1 MENTENFDV
10 RNIQKELSDAYDA
23 LNTFKNQLKSA
34 TGQTGNLSA
43 ELQKVVNGIT
53 DSSDISEQLIS
64 YQEAIT
70 TYIAEQVKNQ
80 KNIEEKVLE
89 AFEIQI
95 KVLEGKKK
103 QIDLEIE
110 IKESI
115 EESKDELLET
125 LGASKELNKLLVGG
139 GAIAI
144 GFMAVTEAIDAAKES
159 LTELFEKSWH
169 LTHSIGLS
177 YGNAVKFSA
186 QLTKA
191 RFSMTRLL
199 YGQEA
204 VDDAAASLVEQ
215 YGNVNMATDKMIQSV
230 TKLSEL
236 SGLSSDSAVD
246 MAMYFKAAGVEVDS
260 IKNILKDIAEEEGVS
275 VNFVAKEFMENEE
288 LLIGATKDELNL
300 LAKRSAKLAK
310 EGKSRRDILSSA
322 KQLLDIENLVNE
334 SNKIRLLTGE
344 QINMNELAAAAMN
357 VRIASGKEEKVKAE
371 EELNRLIQE
380 EIDKLGGVENM
391 SQIVLESFESSIGT
405 SKEQLMQIEKMK
417 TSYSAFGNEVEDTNG
432 LFASLTSV
440 FGTFGEFL
448 IGSASGFGQLIL
460 QAALFSFFMGGPV
473 LKSFGLVLGAIKSGI
488 VAAGSFIAKLLGIK
502 AAQTTV
508 AAGGAAASTVAAG
521 GGAAASTLASGVG
534 GNNFAGT
541 GSRQAQAMAQNRGPG
556 GRFSGGFKPPP
567 GPTPGPT
574 SGAEGKANAMGG
586 INATSLIKGAAALLI
601 MAAALFVFA
610 KALQE
615 MSDVGMDEVGIAAAS
630 IGVLGLAMLGLSK
643 LTKDVTMGS
652 VAMLIMAGAVY
663 VLGLALQQFTNI
675 GAEQIGAMIASL
687 FLLTAAMIGLG
698 FLLANP
704 ITAAAFATG
713 VIAFLALGAALIVL
727 GAGLKSVGEG
737 VVEFS
742 KLSES
747 LTLLASMAGGIALF
761 GAALIPLGIGL
772 AALAIGLAVI
782 KPVLPTLVGL
792 VALGAGIALIANA
805 LGYGGGSSE
814 ESSSSKNS
822 TSNNQKQSDPLLE
835 EIRGLRA
842 DIKAQPINVVL
853 NNKIVGE
860 INRASRASNSYVNK

>member
-23 LNTFKNQLKSA
+23 LNTFENQLKSV
-34 TGQTGNLSA
+34 TGQTGDLSA
-43 ELQKVVNGIT
+43 ELQEVVGGIT
-53 DSSDISEQLIS
+53 NSSDISEQLIS

-70 TYIAEQVKNQ
+70 TYIAEQLKNQ

-95 KVLEGKKK
+95 KTLEGKKK

-260 IKNILKDIAEEEGVS
+260 IKHILKDIAEEEGVS

-405 SKEQLMQIEKMK
+405 SKEQLLQIEKMK

-440 FGTFGEFL
+440 FGTVGEFL

-508 AAGGAAASTVAAG
+508 AAGGTAASTVAA

-541 GSRQAQAMAQNRGPG
+541 GSKHAQAMAQNRGPG

-567 GPTPGPT
+567 GPAPGPVSGPT
-574 SGAEGKANAMGG
+574 SGAAGKANAKGG
-586 INATSLIKGAAALLI
+586 STIGKTIGSLG
-601 MAAALFVFA
+601 
-610 KALQE
+610 
-615 MSDVGMDEVGIAAAS
+615 SGVGTAMKGIAKGFAAFATPQA
-630 IGVLGLAMLGLSK
+630 IAGVAII
-643 LTKDVTMGS
+643 T
-652 VAMLIMAGAVY
+652 GA
-663 VLGLALQQFTNI
+663 I
-675 GAEQIGAMIASL
+675 
-687 FLLTAAMIGLG
+687 IGLG
-698 FLLANP
+698 FALKLAAPGIEAIGKAIATVIGGIGDFIVKIAQIASPEVGLGLLSLALGFAALS
-704 ITAAAFATG
+704 TSLAAFAITG
-713 VIAFLALGAALIVL
+713 VAAIPAMTAVGVFTAAMTALGV
-727 GAGLKSVGEG
+727 
-737 VVEFS
+737 
-742 KLSES
+742 
-747 LTLLASMAGGIALF
+747 
-761 GAALIPLGIGL
+761 
-772 AALAIGLAVI
+772 
-782 KPVLPTLVGL
+782 
-792 VALGAGIALIANA
+792 
-805 LGYGGGSSE
+805 
-814 ESSSSKNS
+814 ESSSN
-822 TSNNQKQSDPLLE
+822 TKQSDPLLE

>member
-10 RNIQKELSDAYDA
+10 RNIQKELSDAHDA

-34 TGQTGNLSA
+34 TGQTGDLSA
-43 ELQKVVNGIT
+43 ELKKVVNDIT
-53 DSSDISEQLIS
+53 DSSDISEQLVS

-95 KVLEGKKK
+95 KTLEGKKK

-204 VDDAAASLVEQ
+204 VDDAAESLVEQ

-246 MAMYFKAAGVEVDS
+246 MAMYFKAAGVEVDN
-260 IKNILKDIAEEEGVS
+260 IKHILKDIAEEEGVS

-334 SNKIRLLTGE
+334 SNKIRLLTGK

-405 SKEQLMQIEKMK
+405 SKEQLLQIEKMK

-440 FGTFGEFL
+440 FGTVGEFL

-567 GPTPGPT
+567 GPT
-574 SGAEGKANAMGG
+574 SDVKQAKAMGG
-586 INATSLIKGAAALLI
+586 MATSLLKGAAAMLL

-610 KALQE
+610 KAMQE
-615 MSDVGMDEVGIAAAS
+615 MKNVGVEELGMAIASILVMAGGLVLLGKVAGEILIGAAAMLVMAAALFVFGKAIQEIAVGVGMLEKLPAIFTPLAS
-630 IGVLGLAMLGLSK
+630 LAGGLALFGLAMTPFSLGL
-643 LTKDVTMGS
+643 
-652 VAMLIMAGAVY
+652 I
-663 VLGLALQQFTNI
+663 Q
-675 GAEQIGAMIASL
+675 
-687 FLLTAAMIGLG
+687 
-698 FLLANP
+698 
-704 ITAAAFATG
+704 
-713 VIAFLALGAALIVL
+713 
-727 GAGLKSVGEG
+727 
-737 VVEFS
+737 
-742 KLSES
+742 
-747 LTLLASMAGGIALF
+747 
-761 GAALIPLGIGL
+761 L
-772 AALAIGLAVI
+772 AAGLAVI
-782 KPVLPTLVGL
+782 TPVLPTLLAL

-814 ESSSSKNS
+814 ESSS
-822 TSNNQKQSDPLLE
+822 
-835 EIRGLRA
+835 
-842 DIKAQPINVVL
+842 
-853 NNKIVGE
+853 
-860 INRASRASNSYVNK
+860 